1 MEHLNTYYT
10 IEKHLEETAKV
21 NPKFEV
27 LDAIWKL
34 NKRNLSSAL
43 ANVSQYYPHYSL
55 HEKSHS
61 NTIISN
67 IESFLGEERIKKL
80 SPTNAW
86 LILMSSF
93 THDLGMVVFQD
104 LVEKEWESEDF
115 QNFLK
120 EISDWDD
127 VAMKE
132 SGKILLQLQDLSKNK
147 NKDTEW
153 ISELTPLKVK
163 NSLTLAIAEYIR
175 RVHHKRSAEILKGA
189 DALFYE
195 VAKAFY
201 SDQIPKRLLNILG
214 EVAYLHGVDFYEIF
228 NRLDYESNGIA
239 SDKINPRFVASLLRL
254 GDLLDVDDTRF
265 NTFTDKVFKSPQT
278 TQLHQQKHSSIR
290 HLLITPDSIEITSD
304 CPSEEVYR
312 ITRSWFDWLEEE
324 VEKQGKEWSNIAPSD
339 LGGSAPRIGKGKIKV
354 YFNNKITDDN
364 FLNLRFE
371 VSNNKIFEILE
382 GSSIYEKAEFTFIR
396 ELVQN
401 ALDASKIQLWTE
413 IEKGTFDFAFRE
425 HFKDKKLTNA
435 QILERIKFP
444 TDIPDFLNESFN
456 VKLTVCWA
464 DDSKK
469 DLVFTVEDYGTGIS
483 NSDLL
488 RMTNKVGESRKK
500 NKAYTDMLSR
510 MPFWLKPTG
519 AFGIGLQS
527 VFIVTD
533 SFKVQTKAE
542 GEESKE
548 IIFRSA
554 KKGKYSSITNTL
566 PSMGRGTKVIVQIP
580 EAKFPQVFGTTFSW
594 DIIMDYDYFTDE
606 HKSIYIPKIEHYIN
620 EILRHIST
628 LQVDFFGKNLFN
640 KQQQEEQFTFL
651 PFEVEDDNNIQCRLA
666 LKGRDLNFE
675 YFESV
680 IGSQFWLQ
688 FIGDSRIDI
697 ENRWTSYQTTY
708 LVRDIPVDDKT
719 INYYKLSYSRLFW
732 NFMSPESDK
741 ILSLTREKF
750 IAKNKAEIQNIFLS
764 KIVPKAIELAEEA
777 LIKSKT
783 VIVKHFGD
791 DKSSLAYDYFKILL
805 TKNINGIKGKSIDN
819 ELLGHITLPTE
830 LATKLDNKPIKLVD
844 FFKTKKIIVPT
855 LKRDYFQ
862 STTTREIKY
871 KLIKNTSQVEN
882 DILIIWSTEF
892 FTQYILSKYNIQE
905 IYFYETGTVIT
916 LTEAKEA
923 IEIKAGKDYYFSSLL
938 GSHRNLNRN
947 WYYAVKQY
955 DAQICIENSYATGFE
970 RFPYLSNRSII
981 SPFKG
986 FEEYVSFKERIM
998 SSTDITKSN
1007 NLKNALTDNILSEY
1021 ITDALIDWVIEHKPK
1036 DFPDRNKKSVLEGYR
1051 TLIIDIL
1058 QTNIE
1063 NIATKEETKIPN
1075 IIVENSGKKAK
1086 KNTETNKQN
1095 QRRPKK
1101 K

>member
-1 MEHLNTYYT
+1 MEHLNSYYT

-21 NPKFEV
+21 NSKFEV

-43 ANVSQYYPHYSL
+43 ANISQYYPHYSL

-67 IESFLGEERIKKL
+67 IESFLGEERIKRL

-104 LVEKEWESEDF
+104 LVEKEWESDDF

-127 VAMKE
+127 AAMKE
-132 SGKILLQLQDLSKNK
+132 SGKILLQLQNLSKDK
-147 NKDTEW
+147 NCETEW
-153 ISELTPLKVK
+153 ISDLTPLKVK

-189 DALFYE
+189 DKLFYD

-228 NRLDYESNGIA
+228 NRLDYESNGIS

-265 NTFTDKVFKSPQT
+265 NEFTDKIFKSPQT
-278 TQLHQQKHSSIR
+278 TKLHQQKHSSIR
-290 HLLITPDSIEITSD
+290 HLLITPENIEITSD
-304 CPSEEVYR
+304 CPSEDVYR
-312 ITRSWFDWLEEE
+312 LTRSWFDWLEEE

-444 TDIPDFLNESFN
+444 TDIPDFLNESFD
-456 VKLTVCWA
+456 VKLSVSWA
-464 DDSKK
+464 DESKK
-469 DLVFTVEDYGTGIS
+469 DLVFTVEDNGTGIS

-500 NKAYTDMLSR
+500 NKAYTDMLNR
-510 MPFWLKPTG
+510 MRFWLKPTG

-533 SFKVQTKAE
+533 SFIVQTKSE
-542 GEESKE
+542 GEVSKE

-554 KKGKYSSITNTL
+554 KKGKYSSITNTI
-566 PSMGRGTKVIVQIP
+566 PAMGRGTKVIVQIP
-580 EAKFPQVFGTTFSW
+580 QAKFPQVFGTSFSW

-606 HKSIYIPKIEHYIN
+606 HKSIYIPKIEHYIIK
-620 EILRHIST
+620 ILHQISA

-640 KQQQEEQFTFL
+640 KKQHQEQFTFF
-651 PFEVEDDNNIQCRLA
+651 PFLTSDDNTIQCRLA
-666 LKGRDLNFE
+666 LKGKDLYFE
-675 YFESV
+675 YYERV
-680 IGSQFWLQ
+680 IGSAFVLQ
-688 FIGDSRIDI
+688 FIADTRIDI
-697 ENRWTSYQTTY
+697 EHHWSSYKTIY
-708 LVRDIPVDDKT
+708 FVRDIPVEDKT
-719 INYYKLSYSRLFW
+719 ISYYRLSYSRLFW

-750 IAKNKAEIQNIFLS
+750 IAKNKADIQDTFLS
-764 KIVPKAIELAEEA
+764 KIVPQAIELAEKA
-777 LIKSKT
+777 LLHSKSE
-783 VIVKHFGD
+783 VISYFGKD
-791 DKSSLAYDYFKILL
+791 NKSSLAYDYFKFLL
-805 TKNINGIKGKSIDN
+805 TKSINDIKGQKTDT
-819 ELLGHITLPTE
+819 ELLDEVTLPTE
-830 LATKLDNKPIKLVD
+830 LATKFNGSPIRLVD
-844 FFKTKKIIVPT
+844 FFNAKKIIVPT
-855 LKRDYFQ
+855 LKQNYFQ
-862 STTTREIKY
+862 KTTTREIKDGLT
-871 KLIKNTSQVEN
+871 KKTSQTEN
-882 DILIIWSTEF
+882 DIIIIWSNEF
-892 FTQYILSKYNIQE
+892 FTQYLLSKYKIQE
-905 IYFYETGTVIT
+905 VYFYETGTVLK
-916 LTEAKEA
+916 LTELEES
-923 IEIKAGKDYYFSSLL
+923 IEVKIGQDHYFKSLL
-938 GSHRNLNRN
+938 GNPRTPNRG
-947 WYYAVKQY
+947 WYYAVKKY
-955 DAQICIENSYATGFE
+955 KAQLCVENSYPTGFE
-970 RFPYLSNRSII
+970 RFPYLSNLSII

-986 FEEYVSFKERIM
+986 FDEYVEFKEKIK
-998 SSTDITKSN
+998 SLTNITNSG
-1007 NLKNALTDNILSEY
+1007 NLKNVLTDSLLSEH
-1021 ITDALIDWVIEHKPK
+1021 ITDALINWVIEYKPK
-1036 DFPDRNKKSVLEGYR
+1036 GFPNRDRKSVLNGYR

-1058 QTNIE
+1058 QTNLE
-1063 NIATKEETKIPN
+1063 NTVHKNEVTSIKMVKEKTE
-1075 IIVENSGKKAK
+1075 KKSEK
-1086 KNTETNKQN
+1086 KKQN
-1095 QRRPKK
+1095 KGQKNEKK